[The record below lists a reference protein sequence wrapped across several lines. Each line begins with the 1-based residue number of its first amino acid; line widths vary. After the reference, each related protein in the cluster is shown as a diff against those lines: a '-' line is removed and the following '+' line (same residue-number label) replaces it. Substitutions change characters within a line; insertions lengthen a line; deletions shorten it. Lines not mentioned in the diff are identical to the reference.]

1 MTTGSNLKIRG
12 SVYNARQ
19 VVPVDLRQ
27 HFSSRELVKSLN
39 TKDRR
44 TANARKLAVLTEW
57 QDTFADLR
65 SRREIS
71 EADFAQALGS
81 TTPMNCILMTWC
93 GLHRT
98 MLRPSPTL
106 FFNITFE
113 RCASTRTRRNRLGSL
128 GG

>member
-12 SVYNARQ
+12 SVYYARQ

-27 HFSSRELVKSLN
+27 HFPSRELVKSLN

-71 EADFAQALGS
+71 EADFAQATWQHYSDELHLDDVVRLAPNDVAPKSDIVRQHHIRALREHLGRGE
-81 TTPMNCILMTWC
+81 TVLV
-93 GLHRT
+93 H
-98 MLRPSPTL
+98 
-106 FFNITFE
+106 
-113 RCASTRTRRNRLGSL
+113 
-128 GG
+128 